1 MASLNTLR
9 TKYGIVLSVVI
20 GLVLVAFILGDQL
33 SYSGAQKAPNGV
45 EKVVNGRNITTQE
58 LAEAQQMVGTDVAA
72 VDMYLGYKYF
82 YAPQFAALGLE
93 TEDVATMQKTVA
105 QYLANN
111 GATKENVEQ
120 YFSQL
125 TPIGLIAVYRNIIAN
140 ETLAE
145 GVFLNTADLELMQA
159 MNNLTFSGR
168 YVEYSYDEM
177 ADVVVEEAEIK
188 AYYDEHPV
196 NNDKFNARYLVYVEL
211 EDTTTMDALFAAS
224 DVESFKAA
232 ADEAGLEVL
241 NKMANEMAR
250 EINEWAAMT
259 TVGAVREFMVGEKT
273 IVAMVE
279 SIDENEF
286 MPYEERVEEISK
298 KLKNDKK
305 FAAIAETMTL
315 DGEVKTFTDASFN
328 TMNLDTRVKRS
339 ILVANVGEEYKV
351 NGQDAAYIFV
361 VDEVKGELGD
371 VAAQRESYTTT
382 HEGFYVGMAY
392 GALDSE
398 LKVEDPAQE

>member
-45 EKVVNGRNITTQE
+45 EKVVNGRNISSQE
-58 LAEAQQMVGTDVAA
+58 YYDAQQVVGTETAA

-111 GATKENVEQ
+111 GATKEDVEQ

-125 TPIGLIAVYRNIIAN
+125 TPIGLIAVYRNIITN

-177 ADVVVEEAEIK
+177 ADVVVEETEIK

-196 NNDKFNARYLVYVEL
+196 ENDKFNARYLVYVEL
-211 EDTTTMDALFAAS
+211 EDTTTIDALLAAS
-224 DVESFKAA
+224 DVESFKVA

-241 NKMANEMAR
+241 NKMANEMAG
-250 EINEWAAMT
+250 EINEWATMT
-259 TVGAVREFMVGEKT
+259 SVGAVREFMVGEKT

-315 DGEVKTFTDASFN
+315 DGEVKTFADEFN
-328 TMNLDTRVKRS
+328 AMNLDARVKRS

-371 VAAQRESYTTT
+371 VAAQRESHTTT

>member
-1 MASLNTLR
+1 M
-9 TKYGIVLSVVI
+9 VI

-33 SYSGAQKAPNGV
+33 SYSGAQKAPSGV

-58 LAEAQQMVGTDVAA
+58 LAEAQQMVGTDVEA

-93 TEDVATMQKTVA
+93 TEDVATIQKTVA

-111 GATKENVEQ
+111 GATKEDVEQ

-125 TPIGLIAVYRNIIAN
+125 TPIGLIAVYCKIIAN

-168 YVEYSYDEM
+168 YVEYSYDDM

-196 NNDKFNARYLVYVEL
+196 KNDKFDARYLVYVEL
-211 EDTTTMDALFAAS
+211 EDTTTIDALLAAS

-232 ADEAGLEVL
+232 ADEAGHEVL
-241 NKMANEMAR
+241 NKMANEMAA
-250 EINEWAAMT
+250 EINDWAKMT
-259 TVGAVREFMVGEKT
+259 SVGAVREFMFGEKT

-315 DGEVKTFTDASFN
+315 DGEVKTFADKFN
-328 TMNLDTRVKRS
+328 AMNLDARVKRS

-361 VDEVKGELGD
+361 VDEVEGELGD
-371 VAAQRESYTTT
+371 VAAQRESHTTT
-382 HEGFYVGMAY
+382 REGFYVGMAY

>member
-58 LAEAQQMVGTDVAA
+58 LAEAQQMVGTDVEA

-93 TEDVATMQKTVA
+93 TEDVATIQKTVA

-111 GATKENVEQ
+111 GATKEDVEQ
-120 YFSQL
+120 YFSKL
-125 TPIGLIAVYRNIIAN
+125 TPIGLIAVYCNIIAN

-168 YVEYSYDEM
+168 YVEYSYDDM

-196 NNDKFNARYLVYVEL
+196 KNDKFDARYLVYVEL
-211 EDTTTMDALFAAS
+211 EDTTTIDALLAAS

-232 ADEAGLEVL
+232 ADEAGHEVL
-241 NKMANEMAR
+241 NKMANEMAG
-250 EINEWAAMT
+250 EINDWAKMT
-259 TVGAVREFMVGEKT
+259 SVGAVREFMFGEKT

-315 DGEVKTFTDASFN
+315 DGEVKTFADKFN
-328 TMNLDTRVKRS
+328 AMNLDARVKRS

-361 VDEVKGELGD
+361 VDEVEGELGD
-371 VAAQRESYTTT
+371 AAAQRESHTTT
-382 HEGFYVGMAY
+382 REGFYVGMAY